1 MTENANILTTPSVT
15 PSRHQ
20 VVALAYDGLCTFEFG
35 VAVEIFGL
43 PRPEMGDNWYQ
54 FAVAAVDE
62 GPLCATGGI
71 RLMTDGG
78 PELLAQADTIVV
90 PGWRGV
96 VARRLVVSP
105 HRDGGQAQQVLRPVA
120 RSRESL
126 RLGQLFDYLHQHL
139 AASHTV
145 ASLAQRAG
153 MGTRTF
159 LRRFEEAT
167 GKTPARWLL
176 EERLLRARQHLT
188 ESMMGIDQIAE
199 RCGFA
204 SAGTLRHHFRQ
215 HFALSPLQYRKQ
227 FTPSPIA
234 KSSQPRTIDGH
245 SKPVARRV
253 DDEERVSGSDL

>member
-96 VARRLVVSP
+96 DALVPEALCAALASAHARGCRIISICSGVF
-105 HRDGGQAQQVLRPVA
+105 
-120 RSRESL
+120 RSRRRRAAQWPPGDNPLALHRGAAVPFSADPGGGGRPL
-126 RLGQLFDYLHQHL
+126 RGAML
-139 AASHTV
+139 
-145 ASLAQRAG
+145 
-153 MGTRTF
+153 
-159 LRRFEEAT
+159 
-167 GKTPARWLL
+167 
-176 EERLLRARQHLT
+176 
-188 ESMMGIDQIAE
+188 
-199 RCGFA
+199 C
-204 SAGTLRHHFRQ
+204 
-215 HFALSPLQYRKQ
+215 
-227 FTPSPIA
+227 
-234 KSSQPRTIDGH
+234 
-245 SKPVARRV
+245 
-253 DDEERVSGSDL
+253 

>member
-1 MTENANILTTPSVT
+1 MSNLGRKLLDKPY
-15 PSRHQ
+15 
-20 VVALAYDGLCTFEFG
+20 ALW
-35 VAVEIFGL
+35 AVLFVL
-43 PRPEMGDNWYQ
+43 
-54 FAVAAVDE
+54 A
-62 GPLCATGGI
+62 PLCMVVYYAFTDTGGAFSLHSVSQI
-71 RLMTDGG
+71 PSYLSTI
-78 PELLAQADTIVV
+78 LL
-90 PGWRGV
+90 
-96 VARRLVVSP
+96 S
-105 HRDGGQAQQVLRPVA
+105 VLYGLAATVICLLLGYPFAYFIA

-176 EERLLRARQHLT
+176 DERLLRARQHLT
-188 ESMMGIDQIAE
+188 ESTMGIDQIAE

-234 KSSQPRTIDGH
+234 KPSQPRTIDGH

>member
-71 RLMTDGG
+71 HLMTDGG

-96 VARRLVVSP
+96 DA
-105 HRDGGQAQQVLRPVA
+105 PV
-120 RSRESL
+120 
-126 RLGQLFDYLHQHL
+126 
-139 AASHTV
+139 
-145 ASLAQRAG
+145 
-153 MGTRTF
+153 
-159 LRRFEEAT
+159 
-167 GKTPARWLL
+167 
-176 EERLLRARQHLT
+176 
-188 ESMMGIDQIAE
+188 
-199 RCGFA
+199 
-204 SAGTLRHHFRQ
+204 
-215 HFALSPLQYRKQ
+215 
-227 FTPSPIA
+227 
-234 KSSQPRTIDGH
+234 
-245 SKPVARRV
+245 
-253 DDEERVSGSDL
+253 

>member
-15 PSRHQ
+15 LSPHR

-43 PRPEMGDNWYQ
+43 PRPEMGERWYQ

-62 GPLCATGGI
+62 GPLRATGGV

-78 PELLAQADTIVV
+78 PELARAQTIVV
-90 PGWRGV
+90 PGWRGIDAPVPEALCAAGRRSRPRMPDNLHLFRSVRSRRRRAAQWPPGDNPLALHRGAAVPFSADPVVEDVLYVGDDLLMTSAGSAAGIDLCLHLVREDFGSEAANV
-96 VARRLVVSP
+96 VARRPVVSP

-145 ASLAQRAG
+145 ASSRSAPAWGRA
-153 MGTRTF
+153 
-159 LRRFEEAT
+159 
-167 GKTPARWLL
+167 P
-176 EERLLRARQHLT
+176 
-188 ESMMGIDQIAE
+188 
-199 RCGFA
+199 FA
-204 SAGTLRHHFRQ
+204 
-215 HFALSPLQYRKQ
+215 PL
-227 FTPSPIA
+227 
-234 KSSQPRTIDGH
+234 
-245 SKPVARRV
+245 
-253 DDEERVSGSDL
+253 